1 MTSGFKL
8 STLALAAGAAASFA
22 APAAAQS
29 SITLYGI
36 VDASVE
42 YVNADVNAS
51 TSSTGA
57 VNLGEDGL
65 RLTNGVQQ
73 GSRLGI
79 RGTEDLGGGQRAIFT
94 IEHRFAVDTG
104 DTSGGTGASG
114 NQKFWN
120 GQAWVGLQGGWGRLT
135 AGRQYTPLYN
145 MLQPTD
151 ATSYQWYNNVST
163 FFNNRLD
170 NSIEYRTPTFGGL
183 VVNAMY
189 AFGENLAPSTT
200 AGVSNESGDS
210 YGVGVQW
217 SLGGLLLG
225 GAYMGYGATDSNAS
239 DRSEWG
245 AGAKYSFGSQTML
258 GAGYLWSDRSGRDT
272 SSIYVSGSIGLG
284 TSTLYGNFVMVDA
297 DGRKSSNRFGVAWSL
312 PLSKRTNVYVAT
324 GLSGDV
330 SVGSGANLTYTDPLL
345 VALGVRHLF

>member
-8 STLALAAGAAASFA
+8 STLALAAGAVASIA
-22 APAAAQS
+22 GPAAAQS

-36 VDASVE
+36 LDASVE
-42 YVNADVNAS
+42 YVNADVNAT

-94 IEHRFAVDTG
+94 IEHRFAIDTG
-104 DTSGGTGASG
+104 DTSGGSGSSG
-114 NQKFWN
+114 NQKFWS

-151 ATSYQWYNNVST
+151 ATSYHWYNNVST

-170 NSIEYRTPTFGGL
+170 NSLEYRTPTFGGL

-189 AFGENLAPSTT
+189 AFGENLGPSTT
-200 AGVSNESGDS
+200 AGVTNEAGDA
-210 YGVGVQW
+210 YGVGAQW
-217 SLGGLLLG
+217 GLGGFLLS
-225 GAYMGYGATDSNAS
+225 GAYMSYGATASNVS

-245 AGAKYSFGSQTML
+245 AGGKFSLSSQTML

-284 TSTLYGNFVMVDA
+284 SSSLYANYVMVDV
-297 DGRKSSNRFGVAWSL
+297 DGRKSSNRIGVAWSL

-324 GLSGDV
+324 GLSSDV
-330 SVGSGANLTYTDPLL
+330 PLGSGANLTYTDPVLAA
-345 VALGVRHLF
+345 VGVRHLF